1 MNLEQSIPSGSAA
14 LLYKVNQLKYRATM
28 TVSHSKSEKV
38 IHGHADLRIAL
49 RDTQKYSS
57 DLQGDSDV
65 RDYRQIPLE
74 VDPPKHHVYRSL
86 LAPHF
91 VKPAIESH
99 ADEFASIS
107 DQLLHQYFQNTGL
120 DVVADL
126 ALPLVMENLG
136 VIYRRPQD
144 VAEWVSWG
152 SDVWT
157 AESEVRDGAVLHRY
171 LDRIYKEALEGRT
184 KDVWQEIASLE
195 IDGIQISESE
205 FRGIAGVLLAGGRDT
220 VIKLLTGSL
229 WHFAKHPEDADRL
242 RANPDLIPRAVQ
254 ELLRFLSPLPA
265 MNRTTVPESSTEE
278 LPPDRYVSMSFIS
291 GNFDETVFANPLE
304 IDLDRERNPHL
315 SFGFGPHTCIGNHV
329 TEVEARVFLETFLA
343 MNIKIEISESEIIF
357 HQGWL
362 KNVPDR
368 FVSLK
373 VVAWSPP
380 SGLN

>member
-1 MNLEQSIPSGSAA
+1 MP
-14 LLYKVNQLKYRATM
+14 LLYKTIGLDYRASM
-28 TVSHSKSEKV
+28 TVFQSKSEKIV
-38 IHGHADLRIAL
+38 HTHKELRIAL
-49 RDTQKYSS
+49 RDTEKYSS
-57 DLQGDSDV
+57 DLQGDADV

-74 VDPPKHHVYRSL
+74 VDPPKHHLYRSL

-91 VKPAIESH
+91 VKPTIEAH
-99 ADEFASIS
+99 AEAFASNS
-107 DQLLHQYFQNTGL
+107 HRLLVHYFETKGL
-120 DVVADL
+120 DVISDL

-171 LDRIYKEALEGRT
+171 LDRIYAEAVRAES
-184 KDVWQEIASLE
+184 KDIWQEIAALE
-195 IDGIQISESE
+195 IEGKQISESE

-220 VIKLLTGSL
+220 VIKLLAGAL
-229 WHFAKHPEDADRL
+229 WHLAENPDDADRL
-242 RANPDLIPRAVQ
+242 RENPELIPRAVQ
-254 ELLRFLSPLPA
+254 EFLRFLSPLPA
-265 MNRTTVPESSTEE
+265 MNRTTVPESSRDD
-278 LPPDRYVSMSFIS
+278 LPADRYVSMSFIS
-291 GNFDETVFANPLE
+291 GNFDETVFTNPFE
-304 IDLDRERNPHL
+304 IDLNRERNPHL

-329 TEVEARVFLETFLA
+329 AEIEARIFLETFLA
-343 MNIKIEISESEIIF
+343 MNIKIEIAESKIVF
-357 HQGWL
+357 HQGPL

-368 FVSLK
+368 FESLT

>member
-1 MNLEQSIPSGSAA
+1 MNLFTSILLGSDA
-14 LLYKVNQLKYRATM
+14 LLYKVNGLTYRATM

-38 IHGHADLRIAL
+38 IRRHADLRVAL

-57 DLQGDSDV
+57 DLQGDADV

-74 VDPPKHHVYRSL
+74 VDPPKHHLYRSL

-91 VKPAIESH
+91 VKPAIEAH
-99 ADEFASIS
+99 AEKFAANSNR
-107 DQLLHQYFQNTGL
+107 LLQQYFQNSGL
-120 DVVADL
+120 DVISDL

-136 VIYRRPQD
+136 VIYTRPQD

-157 AESEVRDGAVLHRY
+157 AESKVRDGAVLHRY
-171 LDRIYKEALEGRT
+171 LDRIYQEALQGKS
-184 KDVWQEIASLE
+184 KDIWQEVVALE
-195 IDGIQISESE
+195 IDGKQITESE

-220 VIKLLTGSL
+220 VIKLLTGAL
-229 WHFAKHPEDADRL
+229 WHFAEHPEDADRL
-242 RANPDLIPRAVQ
+242 RENPELIPRAVQ

-265 MNRTTVPESSTEE
+265 MNRTTVPESSTDD
-278 LPPDRYVSMSFIS
+278 LPEDRYVSMSFIS
-291 GNFDETVFANPLE
+291 GNFDETVFTNPFE
-304 IDLDRERNPHL
+304 IDLNRERNPHL

-329 TEVEARVFLETFLA
+329 TEIEARIFLETFLA
-343 MNIKIEISESEIIF
+343 MNIKIEIANSEIIF
-357 HQGWL
+357 HREPL
-362 KNVPDR
+362 RNVPDR
-368 FVSLK
+368 FESLT